1 MRFAPTA
8 TLAISGL
15 TLIAL
20 GGCVPQNQYDDL
32 MSAYRSK
39 EQQLLQMQN
48 DYQTARANED
58 MLRKQL
64 AEAAADLAAA
74 KNMVGGDRGAL
85 EELEKRYQSLLAQ
98 LGSMSPLPE
107 SVNEVLEKL
116 AADYPDIFEFDAR
129 LGMLRFKSDVTFDL
143 GSAKLTSKAETVLK
157 KFAEILNQGEARN
170 LEVRVV
176 GHTDNVAIRR
186 AATVAQHPTNVHLS
200 AHRSISVRD
209 ALVGDGVGS
218 NRFMVA
224 GYGEFR
230 PIVENT
236 TKGNAEN
243 RRVEVFLV
251 PMPSGVMAAGSSN
264 STPAKSTGTGTQTA
278 TGAEEANEK

>member
-1 MRFAPTA
+1 
-8 TLAISGL
+8 
-15 TLIAL
+15 
-20 GGCVPQNQYDDL
+20 
-32 MSAYRSK
+32 
-39 EQQLLQMQN
+39 
-48 DYQTARANED
+48 

-74 KNMVGGDRGAL
+74 KNMVGGDRSTL

-107 SVNEVLEKL
+107 SVNETLERL
-116 AADYPDIFEFDAR
+116 AAEYPDIFEFDSR

-157 KFAEILNQGEARN
+157 KFASILNQGEANN

-186 AATVAQHPTNVHLS
+186 AATAAQHPTNVHLS

-209 ALVGDGVGS
+209 ALVGDGVS
-218 NRFMVA
+218 ANRFMVA

-230 PIVENT
+230 PIGENT
-236 TKGNAEN
+236 SKGNADN

-251 PMPSGVMAAGSSN
+251 PMSGSAMASGSGSSTKSTTSN
-264 STPAKSTGTGTQTA
+264 STPKVETA
-278 TGAEEANEK
+278 NVQEENEK

>member
-1 MRFAPTA
+1 MRFAFIA
-8 TLAISGL
+8 LSGL
-15 TLIAL
+15 GLLAL

-32 MSAYRSK
+32 MNAYRSK

-48 DYQTARANED
+48 EYTTSRANED

-98 LGSMSPLPE
+98 LGSMNPLPE
-107 SVNEVLEKL
+107 SVNEVLETL
-116 AADYPDIFEFDAR
+116 ARENPDMFEFDAR

-143 GSAKLTSKAETVLK
+143 GSAKLTSKAESVLK
-157 KFAEILNQGEARN
+157 KFASILNTGEARN

-176 GHTDNVAIRR
+176 GHTDNVPIRR
-186 AATVAQHPTNVHLS
+186 GSTAAQHPTNVHLS

-209 ALVGDGVGS
+209 ALVGDGV
-218 NRFMVA
+218 NATRFMVA

-230 PIVENT
+230 PIAENT
-236 TKGNAEN
+236 ARGNADN

-251 PMPSGVMAAGSSN
+251 PMAGSAMASG
-264 STPAKSTGTGTQTA
+264 STEKSVPAPTPAKA
-278 TGAEEANEK
+278 TTETEENYK